1 MKKLLLLALLVVGY
15 DLLNQDDDEKLQH
28 DPLLIGSWYLYEY
41 KNCNDGTGCDCSNN
55 YTIEDFDDD
64 TLYIYDDF
72 TYNYLWDCNGINCNE
87 SGTWHTKAFSE
98 KMDSIYWHYAYCDSL
113 TTISGNETCQDT
125 TQLYTNYTDG
135 YTIEENTDTNYSEDY
150 ILKIYWRNGCYEDE
164 FHTIIP

>member
-1 MKKLLLLALLVVGY
+1 MG
-15 DLLNQDDDEKLQH
+15 
-28 DPLLIGSWYLYEY
+28 I
-41 KNCNDGTGCDCSNN
+41 SNN
-55 YTIEDFDDD
+55 YTDKIGTF
-64 TLYIYDDF
+64 
-72 TYNYLWDCNGINCNE
+72 NE
-87 SGTWHTKAFSE
+87 PK

-125 TQLYTNYTDG
+125 TQLYKNHTDG